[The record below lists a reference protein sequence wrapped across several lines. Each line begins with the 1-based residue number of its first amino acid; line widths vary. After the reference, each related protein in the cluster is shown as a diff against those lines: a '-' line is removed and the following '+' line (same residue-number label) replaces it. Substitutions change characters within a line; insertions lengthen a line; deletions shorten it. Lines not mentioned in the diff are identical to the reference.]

1 MPTSIRTGKAM
12 AEKDTEALGGILSSM
27 MANPKLMEA
36 LSSLMQPSAATGVG
50 ARERATEKAV
60 TEETAAGGPALDI
73 ASMLSSVSPEA
84 IAALPN
90 VVSMLS
96 PLFHKEEAKSEE
108 KPPTAEAFAA
118 LVPSKHGGGS
128 GEHIHL
134 LLALKPYVS
143 NGRKDMIDN
152 IIRVS
157 RFADVIRRMGG
168 IF

>member
-1 MPTSIRTGKAM
+1 
-12 AEKDTEALGGILSSM
+12 
-27 MANPKLMEA
+27 
-36 LSSLMQPSAATGVG
+36 
-50 ARERATEKAV
+50 
-60 TEETAAGGPALDI
+60 
-73 ASMLSSVSPEA
+73 MLSSVSPEA

-118 LVPSKHGGGS
+118 LVPSKHGGGL
-128 GEHIHL
+128 GEHVHL